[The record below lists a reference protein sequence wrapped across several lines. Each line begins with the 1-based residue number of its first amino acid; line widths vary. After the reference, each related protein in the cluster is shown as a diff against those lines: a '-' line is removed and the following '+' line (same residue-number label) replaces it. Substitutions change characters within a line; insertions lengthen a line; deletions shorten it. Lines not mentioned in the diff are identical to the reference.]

1 MPNGNF
7 CEIDCK
13 NSEISICRGN
23 FGEEGVKCECMP
35 NNRKKKDED
44 KDHPEDDREQ
54 SEKNY

>member
-1 MPNGNF
+1 MPN
-7 CEIDCK
+7 CK